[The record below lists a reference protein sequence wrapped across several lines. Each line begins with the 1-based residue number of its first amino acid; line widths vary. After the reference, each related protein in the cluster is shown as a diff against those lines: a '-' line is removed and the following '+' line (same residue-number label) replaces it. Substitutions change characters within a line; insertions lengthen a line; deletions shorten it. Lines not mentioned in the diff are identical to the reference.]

1 MRLFVAIPLPDA
13 VRHDLARLCAGV
25 PGARWTPAE
34 NLHLTLR
41 FIGDVDGGRYHDVAA
56 ALGAVDGAAFDLQLT
71 AVGRFGDRRR
81 ARVLW
86 AGVRPSAALINL
98 QAKIERAVRRAGFAV
113 EPRKFH
119 AHVTLARLLGAP
131 AGRVERYLID
141 HDAYQ
146 SRRFPVADFV
156 LFQSFLACQFEES

>member
-1 MRLFVAIPLPDA
+1 MIDAGLAIEATINGVAAVRLFVAIPLPDA

-41 FIGDVDGGRYHDVAA
+41 FIGEADGGRYHDIAA
-56 ALGAVDGAAFDLQLT
+56 ALGAVDGAAFDLQLA

-86 AGVRPSAALINL
+86 AGVRPSESLINL
-98 QAKIERAVRRAGFAV
+98 QAKIERAALPLGIDPPRRPACRWRTDRVRPS
-113 EPRKFH
+113 PRQRRSAPLHRRFG
-119 AHVTLARLLGAP
+119 TLASPL
-131 AGRVERYLID
+131 
-141 HDAYQ
+141 
-146 SRRFPVADFV
+146 
-156 LFQSFLACQFEES
+156 